1 VRPTTR
7 HLVSRA
13 ALALASLGAVSGCT
27 PDEVAGWWKWHDADP
42 AAAERF
48 LSRPDVQAELGL
60 RPPVPTTGTVWDQLA
75 ECESGGDWQINSGN
89 GFYGGLQFTLTSWR
103 AVGGTGYPHENSR
116 EEQILRAEIL
126 QDLQGWGAW
135 PACARRLGLT

>member
-1 VRPTTR
+1 M
-7 HLVSRA
+7 
-13 ALALASLGAVSGCT
+13 
-27 PDEVAGWWKWHDADP
+27 
-42 AAAERF
+42 
-48 LSRPDVQAELGL
+48 QAELGL
-60 RPPVPTTGTVWDQLA
+60 RPPLPTVGTVWDQLA

-135 PACARRLGLT
+135 PGCARRLGLT